1 MTPPATTAARTR
13 SAGTV
18 SAPTGGD
25 TAHGDSLTRHA
36 GLFHALSDPRRLRIL
51 DLLRAGEQC
60 VCDLQADL
68 DCGQSLLSFHL
79 KTLRDAGLVSMRKE
93 GRWSHYRLE
102 PDAFEHV
109 ERAAAAFRVPARVR
123 RALPV
128 NCCG

>member
-1 MTPPATTAARTR
+1 MPVLTPVAAPIASPSAAR
-13 SAGTV
+13 A
-18 SAPTGGD
+18 
-25 TAHGDSLTRHA
+25 AHEDSLLRHA

-109 ERAAAAFRVPARVR
+109 ERAAAAFRVPARLR
-123 RALPV
+123 RRLPV